1 MTHPSHAQAADES
14 AVASRVLRVLCGPG
28 LRDGFALAGVPSLA
42 ASDASEAAHLLERLA
57 ASPDVGVV
65 LIEEHLYEGLPE
77 ELRRTLERSALPVVI
92 PFPGPRR
99 EEAPDAAA
107 RLVELLRRAIGY
119 RVRLR

>member
-1 MTHPSHAQAADES
+1 MSAHDAPRVDAGGAVSH
-14 AVASRVLRVLCGPG
+14 VLRVLCRPA
-28 LRDGFALAGVPSLA
+28 LCDGFALAGVPSLPA
-42 ASDASEAAHLLERLA
+42 NDAVEATHLLERLA
-57 ASPDVGVV
+57 ETPQVGVV
-65 LIEEHLYEGLPE
+65 LVEESLFDALPD
-77 ELRRTLERSALPVVI
+77 ELRRRLERRPLPVVI